1 MSTSFLPT
9 WLYNDQKIFE
19 LELDNYSK
27 NYWHPLIFIG
37 EIKPGEILEKKF
49 FNQLLLI
56 SRSENNLITVFKNR
70 CPHRGSKLCLPK
82 TKLNPSKSI
91 FCPYHGWTFDS
102 FGKLKTLPLKYDFE
116 TKIEIEDYFLE
127 KVNSLINGPL
137 IWINFSKKPISID
150 YQIELVGRKC
160 NDQWDMN
167 YSIFSEFSD
176 TLNCNWKIAHDNTLD
191 DYHVA
196 IAHKDTLHKE
206 QGPIKNYRYF
216 FSEFCNVLVTPLS
229 SEGNL
234 YTFGLLPWTHLIIW
248 PGKGIV
254 LINYL
259 PKNIGQCIIEIKLAS
274 ASLCKNDLENF
285 EKKILNYLNIKNR
298 KFLEYSVEPKID
310 GISASL
316 TYKNNNFV
324 LGLSRGDGTEGEVIT
339 ENLKSIKDIPKSS
352 NLKSCSKEFLLIT
365 NNLYLSPYSLNLVI
379 FI

>member
-9 WLYNDQKIFE
+9 WLYSEQKIFE
-19 LELDNYSK
+19 LELENYSK

-49 FNQLLLI
+49 FNQSLLI
-56 SRSENNLITVFKNR
+56 SCSEKNLITVFKNR

-82 TKLNPSKSI
+82 TKLNPSKNI

-102 FGKLKTLPLKYDFE
+102 FGKLKTWPLKYNFE
-116 TKIEIEDYFLE
+116 TKIETKDYFLE

-137 IWINFSKKPISID
+137 IWINFSNKPISID
-150 YQIELVGRKC
+150 DQIELVGRKC

-274 ASLCKNDLENF
+274 ASLCKNDLENW
-285 EKKILNYLNIKNR
+285 KKSILEFLGEDKVIVESVHKSYLENFKLGPPNRLEQRIIHWQNIYKD
-298 KFLEYSVEPKID
+298 FLNKS
-310 GISASL
+310 GISL
-316 TYKNNNFV
+316 
-324 LGLSRGDGTEGEVIT
+324 
-339 ENLKSIKDIPKSS
+339 
-352 NLKSCSKEFLLIT
+352 
-365 NNLYLSPYSLNLVI
+365 
-379 FI
+379 

>member
-49 FNQLLLI
+49 FNQSLLI

-82 TKLNPSKSI
+82 TKLNPSKNI

-102 FGKLKTLPLKYDFE
+102 FGKLKNLPLKYDFE
-116 TKIEIEDYFLE
+116 TKIETEDYFLE

-137 IWINFSKKPISID
+137 IWINFSNKPISID
-150 YQIELVGRKC
+150 DQIELVGRKC

-206 QGPIKNYRYF
+206 QGPIKNYSYF

-259 PKNIGQCIIEIKLAS
+259 PKNIDQCIIEIKLAS
-274 ASLCKNDLENF
+274 ASLCENDLENW
-285 EKKILNYLNIKNR
+285 KKSILEFLGEDKVIVESVHKSYLENFKLGPPNRLEQRIIHWQNIYKD
-298 KFLEYSVEPKID
+298 FLNAS
-310 GISASL
+310 GIS
-316 TYKNNNFV
+316 F
-324 LGLSRGDGTEGEVIT
+324 
-339 ENLKSIKDIPKSS
+339 
-352 NLKSCSKEFLLIT
+352 
-365 NNLYLSPYSLNLVI
+365 
-379 FI
+379 